1 MNYCIVRCV
10 LKEGSG
16 ERTSVNVQ
24 IWRQYGAQGLVK
36 TKYTSSRY
44 STNEKRGRI
53 MLTVKSAFQME
64 QSDIQMTPQRGG
76 KGEEKKA

>member
-1 MNYCIVRCV
+1 
-10 LKEGSG
+10 
-16 ERTSVNVQ
+16 
-24 IWRQYGAQGLVK
+24 
-36 TKYTSSRY
+36 
-44 STNEKRGRI
+44 